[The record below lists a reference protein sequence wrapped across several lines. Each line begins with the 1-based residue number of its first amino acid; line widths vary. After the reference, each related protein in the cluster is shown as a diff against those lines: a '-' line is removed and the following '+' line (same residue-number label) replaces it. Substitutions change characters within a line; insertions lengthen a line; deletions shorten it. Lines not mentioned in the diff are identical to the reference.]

1 MLRHLLFKVPVHYS
15 LACLALT
22 FIIWPSSA
30 FSVMDP
36 NEIVAKADD
45 IRVPKGSYKLK
56 ITVKNFD
63 GDELDGINKYV
74 VFSKDL
80 DNSLVQ
86 FRAPATERGKS
97 LLLIDDD
104 VWIYLP
110 RVKKPVRVPLKQRL
124 FGKIAIGDM
133 IRTQFSND
141 YDATLIGEEDFKG
154 ETAFVLD
161 LKAKSSKK
169 TYSRIKFWVAKK
181 DFRPLLAEYFTA
193 SGKSIKTLT
202 FEDFRF
208 VEGKS
213 RPMRGVFQ
221 DSIHKN
227 KISHLDISKMT
238 RKRLRDMMFTKQFM
252 RTLE

>member
-1 MLRHLLFKVPVHYS
+1 MLRNLLSKIPTPYG
-15 LACLALT
+15 LACLALAL
-22 FIIWPSSA
+22 IVWPSSA
-30 FSVMDP
+30 FSIMDP
-36 NEIVAKADD
+36 NEIVAKADN

-63 GDELDGINKYV
+63 GDKLDGVNKYV
-74 VFSKDL
+74 VFAKNL

-86 FRAPATERGKS
+86 FRSPATERGKS
-97 LLLIDDD
+97 LLMIEDD

-110 RVKKPVRVPLKQRL
+110 KVKKPVRVPLKQRL

-133 IRTQFSND
+133 VRTQFSND
-141 YDATLIGEEDFKG
+141 YEATLIGEQDFKG

-169 TYSRIKFWVAKK
+169 TYSQIKYWVAKK
-181 DFRPLLAEYFTA
+181 DFRPLFAEYFTA
-193 SGKSIKTLT
+193 SGKALKTLT

-221 DSIHKN
+221 DSIQKD
-227 KISHLDISKMT
+227 KISHLVINKMT
-238 RKRLRDMMFTKQFM
+238 KKRLRDMMFTKQFM